1 MYTGTST
8 LSRVGDDEYNLLIQN
23 EKGRVL
29 LFKQGIPFREAV
41 AEIENRMF
49 LKEEEDAEIHFLD
62 EFTVEGLLEIPFYRS
77 NRFDRAE
84 EGKR

>member
-41 AEIENRMF
+41 AEIENRMY
-49 LKEEEDAEIHFLD
+49 LTEEADD
-62 EFTVEGLLEIPFYRS
+62 
-77 NRFDRAE
+77 D
-84 EGKR
+84 